1 MKKWLALVIVC
12 STVLASCGK
21 SNESNASKNQF
32 PDETVEIVAPA
43 SPGGGW
49 DTTAR
54 AIQKIILEENLTKQ
68 NVNVINKPGGGGEV
82 GWQYLKSRSPNTISI
97 NSSLLLS
104 NNELGLSDLNTD
116 DFTPIAIL
124 ATEWISLTASNKSN
138 LNSGKEV
145 MEKLKKDPK
154 SLTIGVAPGLGNN
167 DHLAFVQV
175 AKEYG
180 VDVENIDFLVYK
192 SGGDLQTALL
202 GGHVDVASTAVS
214 EVKEQHQTGKLKMLA
229 VTSDKPIEGIED
241 VPTWEDQGID
251 VVFPHWRGVMG
262 PKDMTPEQREYWDT
276 TMEKVVKSKRWQ
288 EIRKNNDW
296 ENFYKDS
303 EESEKFLKAQRKKY
317 NELVND
323 SGLK

>member
-1 MKKWLALVIVC
+1 MKKWLVLIIVF
-12 STVLASCGK
+12 SIVLASCGK
-21 SNESNASKNQF
+21 NNESSASKKQF

-104 NNELGLSDLNTD
+104 NNELGLSDLNTN

-167 DHLAFVQV
+167 DHLAFVQA

>member
-1 MKKWLALVIVC
+1 MKKWGIFIIALLITL
-12 STVLASCGK
+12 SACGK
-21 SNESNASKNQF
+21 QKESSAEKEQF
-32 PDETVEIVAPA
+32 PNETVEIVAPA

-54 AIQKIILEENLTKQ
+54 AVQKIMIDNDLTEQ
-68 NVNVINKPGGGGEV
+68 NINVINKPGGGGEV

-104 NNELGLSDLNTD
+104 NKELGLSDLGTE

-124 ATEWISLTASNKSN
+124 ATEWISLTASNQSN
-138 LNSGKEV
+138 LDSGKEV

-167 DHLAFVQV
+167 DHLAFVQA
-175 AKEYG
+175 AKAYG
-180 VDVENIDFLVYK
+180 VDVDKLDFLVYK

-214 EVKEQHQTGKLKMLA
+214 EVKEQHQTGKMLA
-229 VTSDKPIEGIED
+229 VTSEKPVKGIED
-241 VPTWEDQGID
+241 VPTWKDQGID

-262 PKDMTPEQREYWDT
+262 PKDMTPAERKYWDE
-276 TMEKVVKSKRWQ
+276 TMKEVVKSDSWQ

-296 ENFYKDS
+296 ENFYKDLIYSTKGLILDLS
-303 EESEKFLKAQRKKY
+303 EIS
-317 NELVND
+317 
-323 SGLK
+323 

>member
-1 MKKWLALVIVC
+1 MVLIIVF
-12 STVLASCGK
+12 SIVLASCGK
-21 SNESNASKNQF
+21 NNESSASKKQF

-167 DHLAFVQV
+167 DHLAFVQA

-241 VPTWEDQGID
+241 VPTWEDQGIN

-317 NELVND
+317 NKLVND

>member
-1 MKKWLALVIVC
+1 MKKWLVLIIVF
-12 STVLASCGK
+12 SIVLASCGK
-21 SNESNASKNQF
+21 NNESSASKKQF

-82 GWQYLKSRSPNTISI
+82 GWQYLKSRSLNTISI

-167 DHLAFVQV
+167 DHLAFVQA

-241 VPTWEDQGID
+241 VPTWEDQGIN

-317 NELVND
+317 NKLVND

>member
-1 MKKWLALVIVC
+1 MKKWLALIIVF
-12 STVLASCGK
+12 SIVLASCGK
-21 SNESNASKNQF
+21 NNESSASKKQF

-167 DHLAFVQV
+167 DHLAFVQA

-241 VPTWEDQGID
+241 VPTWEDQGIN

-296 ENFYKDS
+296 ENFYKGS

-317 NELVND
+317 NKLVND

>member
-167 DHLAFVQV
+167 DHLAFVQA

-214 EVKEQHQTGKLKMLA
+214 EVKEQHQNGKLKMLA

>member
-1 MKKWLALVIVC
+1 MKKGLALIIVL

-21 SNESNASKNQF
+21 SNESSASKNQF

-104 NNELGLSDLNTD
+104 NNELGLSDLNTN

-241 VPTWEDQGID
+241 VPTWEGQGID

>member
-1 MKKWLALVIVC
+1 MKKWLALIIVF
-12 STVLASCGK
+12 SIVLASCGK
-21 SNESNASKNQF
+21 NNESSASKKQF

-167 DHLAFVQV
+167 DHLAFVQA

-317 NELVND
+317 NKLVND